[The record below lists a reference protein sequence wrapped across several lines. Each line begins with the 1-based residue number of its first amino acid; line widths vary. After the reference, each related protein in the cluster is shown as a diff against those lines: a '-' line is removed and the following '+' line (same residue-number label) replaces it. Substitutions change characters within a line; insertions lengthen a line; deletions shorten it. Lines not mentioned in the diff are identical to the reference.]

1 MHLTLSIDARD
12 DKEYNKLEINNI
24 TLNKML
30 QLFFEMQRTSSLNK
44 LLTEWTYSYWVMQ
57 HTVMQ
62 WLYFTTRNLET
73 V

>member
-44 LLTEWTYSYWVMQ
+44 LLTE
-57 HTVMQ
+57 
-62 WLYFTTRNLET
+62 
-73 V
+73 